1 MVFLVV
7 LVALCL
13 VECNANHDVKAFTK
27 RLTSFD
33 DSTLTKSCK
42 KVFDNCALRLFG
54 IMKVVDLISHKLDEF
69 SEDEWQSFWPG
80 GVLDGAEGDLQLPME
95 SLNESVGCGMCCAGT
110 LRTEDPHK
118 EIPCVKTLL
127 DEGFPDYSREC
138 EMGNIYGEALVCF
151 GGPDVSAFIGD
162 ENAKALKSVLKCME
176 EAVA

>member
-69 SEDEWQSFWPG
+69 SE
-80 GVLDGAEGDLQLPME
+80 
-95 SLNESVGCGMCCAGT
+95 
-110 LRTEDPHK
+110 
-118 EIPCVKTLL
+118 IPCVKTLL